1 MSFTYTPGSSDAT
14 TKFRNRVRRL
24 CGDTVNGNGPRF
36 DGSNFS
42 DEEIAEV
49 ISETSATNPY
59 LVAAELLTILAS
71 EWTSVANV
79 TVGPRSE
86 QYGDR
91 AREYRAQA
99 AELQAQAGG
108 GKLYAG
114 ALSAERKRDV
124 ELDLD
129 RVPPSFT
136 RNWGKHPDT

>member
-1 MSFTYTPGSSDAT
+1 MAFTYTPGSSDET

-24 CGDTVNGNGPRF
+24 AGDTVNGNGPRF

-49 ISETSATNPY
+49 IAETSATNAY

-71 EWTSVANV
+71 EYAALANV

-91 AREYRAQA
+91 AAEFRAQA
-99 AELQAQAGG
+99 DELRSQAGR

-114 ALSAERKRDV
+114 GLSADRKLEVERA
-124 ELDLD
+124 LD

-136 RNWGKHPDT
+136 RNWGKHP

>member
-14 TKFRNRVRRL
+14 VKFRNRIRRL
-24 CGDTVNGNGPRF
+24 IGDTVSGNGPRF
-36 DGSNFS
+36 DGSNFT

-49 ISETSATNPY
+49 IVETSTTNAY
-59 LVAAELLTILAS
+59 LVGAELLTILAS

-99 AELQAQAGG
+99 AELQAQAGS

-114 ALSAERKRDV
+114 ALSADRKLDV
-124 ELDLD
+124 ETDTD
-129 RVPPSFT
+129 RVAPSFT
-136 RNWGKHPDT
+136 RDWGKHP